1 MVDPTLKPD
10 SGLCGRGPVP
20 AGGRMGTVHPV
31 TTTTPDAVQE
41 LLTTTRTWAVVGAS
55 PDPTRDSHRIL
66 RALLSWGF
74 DVVPVNPTCDE
85 VAGLPALPSLEAL
98 PAGRQI
104 DVVDVFRRSSEAGR
118 HVDEAIA
125 LGARGVWLQLGV
137 VDEAAAERARS
148 SGLLVVMDRC
158 PLIEY
163 PKLLRSGRI
172 PQQRPFATEDKSG
185 N

>member
-1 MVDPTLKPD
+1 MPTP
-10 SGLCGRGPVP
+10 
-20 AGGRMGTVHPV
+20 TQ
-31 TTTTPDAVQE
+31 DAVQE

-55 PDPTRDSHRIL
+55 PDPTRDSHRVL

-74 DVVPVNPTCDE
+74 DVVPVNPTCEE
-85 VAGLPALPSLEAL
+85 VAGLPAVPSLADL
-98 PAGRQI
+98 PRGRSI

-125 LGARGVWLQLGV
+125 IGARGVWLQLGV
-137 VDEAAAERARS
+137 IDEAAAERARS

-158 PLIEY
+158 PLIEH
-163 PKLLRSGRI
+163 PKLLREGRI
-172 PQQRPFATEDKSG
+172 PQQPPDAADVISG

>member
-1 MVDPTLKPD
+1 M
-10 SGLCGRGPVP
+10 S
-20 AGGRMGTVHPV
+20 
-31 TTTTPDAVQE
+31 TTMEDAVEE
-41 LLTTTRTWAVVGAS
+41 LLTTTRRWAVVGAS
-55 PDPTRDSHRIL
+55 PDPTRDSHRVL

-74 DVVPVNPTCDE
+74 DVIPVNPTCE
-85 VAGLPALPSLEAL
+85 AVAGLSAVPSLADL
-98 PAGRQI
+98 PPGRV

-125 LGARGVWLQLGV
+125 VGARGVWLQLGV
-137 VDEAAAERARS
+137 IDEAAADRARS

-163 PKLLRSGRI
+163 PRLLRTGRI
-172 PQQRPFATEDKSG
+172 PQHRRFSSDGHFG

>member
-1 MVDPTLKPD
+1 M
-10 SGLCGRGPVP
+10 P
-20 AGGRMGTVHPV
+20 AGSGMGTVHPV
-31 TTTTPDAVQE
+31 TTTTPDAVHE

-85 VAGLPALPSLEAL
+85 VAGLPAVPSLEAL
-98 PAGRQI
+98 PAGRRI

-172 PQQRPFATEDKSG
+172 PQQPSISTDGKFG

>member
-1 MVDPTLKPD
+1 ME
-10 SGLCGRGPVP
+10 
-20 AGGRMGTVHPV
+20 
-31 TTTTPDAVQE
+31 DAVEE
-41 LLTTTRTWAVVGAS
+41 LLTATGTWAVVGAS
-55 PDPTRDSHRIL
+55 PDPSRDSHRVL

-74 DVVPVNPTCDE
+74 DVVPVNPRCE
-85 VAGLPALPSLEAL
+85 AVAGLPAVPSLADL
-98 PAGRQI
+98 PPGRGV

-137 VDEAAAERARS
+137 VDEAAAARARS

-158 PLIEY
+158 PMIEY
-163 PKLLRSGRI
+163 PKLLRTGRI
-172 PQQRPFATEDKSG
+172 PQDRRLSADDTSS

>member
-1 MVDPTLKPD
+1 MQ
-10 SGLCGRGPVP
+10 
-20 AGGRMGTVHPV
+20 
-31 TTTTPDAVQE
+31 DAVSE

-55 PDPTRDSHRIL
+55 PDPARDSHRVM
-66 RALLSWGF
+66 RALMSWGL
-74 DVVPVNPTCDE
+74 DVIPVNPAADA
-85 VAGLPALPSLEAL
+85 VAGVPCVPSLDALPRAV
-98 PAGRQI
+98 
-104 DVVDVFRRSSEAGR
+104 DVVDVFRRSAEAGR

-163 PKLLRSGRI
+163 PKLLRAGRI
-172 PQQRPFATEDKSG
+172 PQE
-185 N
+185 